1 MTFAWPLLLLLPL
14 IGVPL
19 LVAAYH
25 DLTRRRADRRVE
37 LEALGLVAAGATAGG
52 GPRASAGRRSA
63 GRRRHV
69 VPALFLLALT
79 LLLIALARPQTT
91 ITEPRREGTV
101 VLAFDTS
108 GSMAA
113 PDLRPTRMEA
123 AKAAARTF
131 VERQPA
137 TIRLGVV
144 AFGESG
150 LITQQPTTDRV
161 QVLAAI
167 DRLAPTGGTALG
179 RGIQTSL
186 SAIAGR
192 TVRLDAPEGGAAG
205 DGGDVGYYGSSA
217 VVLLSD
223 GENTD
228 GPNPQDA
235 ADLASTAGVKVYP
248 IGLGSAAGTVLE
260 VDGFQIATALDE
272 PVLRQIAETT
282 NGRYF
287 NAADEKEL
295 AEVYGA
301 LDLSWTLQG
310 RKTEVTALFAA
321 AAALLLILGAG
332 LSFAWYGRVI

>member
-1 MTFAWPLLLLLPL
+1 VTFTWPLLLLLPL
-14 IGVPL
+14 AGVPL

-37 LEALGLVAAGATAGG
+37 LEALGLVATGAMAAGG
-52 GPRASAGRRSA
+52 RRSSAGRRD
-63 GRRRHV
+63 RRRHV

-79 LLLIALARPQTT
+79 LLLVALARPQTT
-91 ITEPRREGTV
+91 IAEPRREGTV

-108 GSMAA
+108 SSMTAD
-113 PDLRPTRMEA
+113 DLQPTRLEV

-131 VERQPA
+131 VERQPP
-137 TIRLGVV
+137 TIRVGVV

-150 LITQQPTTDRV
+150 LITQQPTTNPA

-167 DRLAPTGGTALG
+167 DRLAPSTAGTALG

-192 TVRLDAPEGGAAG
+192 TVRLDAPDSGAAG

-217 VVLLSD
+217 VILLSD
-223 GENTD
+223 GENTH

-248 IGLGSAAGTVLE
+248 IGLGSAAGTVIE
-260 VDGFQIATALDE
+260 VNGFRVSTALDE

-282 NGRYF
+282 NGRFF
-287 NAADEKEL
+287 NADDEKGL

-301 LDLSWTLQG
+301 LDLSWTIQG
-310 RKTEVTALFAA
+310 RKSEVTALFAA

-332 LSFAWYGRVI
+332 LSLVWYGRVI